1 MGGVGFCEGRLLDE
15 ADSPVE
21 EVGDEPTALLIV
33 LGGADLLVVD
43 LEVLFIF

>member
-15 ADSPVE
+15 ADSPI